1 MKDTEKTGGTT
12 AGNGGAGD
20 AALRKGYLGRL
31 TSRFRVKNF
40 WKKFIFV
47 AVAIFLMGFSLSF
60 LIEASWGT
68 DPYSFMN
75 LNIAGKLG
83 WTLGNWQL
91 MLNAAMLLFMLAFGP
106 EHIGAGT
113 ILNMVLIGYTADFF
127 CWLWLQLGL
136 HAVICLPE
144 YFPLR
149 VAVFTVAL
157 FFFIVTAAVYMNCD
171 MGLSPYDA
179 AIKIVS
185 GWIPRIPY
193 FAIRIAYD
201 LLAVGIG
208 LAAGLTSVRGLQ
220 GSLLGTVIMAFAM
233 GPAISTVGRL
243 MKKHI
248 GVFRE

>member
-1 MKDTEKTGGTT
+1 MSTMTE
-12 AGNGGAGD
+12 N
-20 AALRKGYLGRL
+20 YLGRL
-31 TSRFRVKNF
+31 TSKFRVKNF

-75 LNIAGKLG
+75 LNLSSKIG

-91 MLNAAMLLFMLAFGP
+91 LLNAAMLLFMLVFGP
-106 EHIGAGT
+106 QFIGAGT
-113 ILNMVLIGYTADFF
+113 VLNMVLIGYTADFF
-127 CWLWLQLGL
+127 CWLWLQAGL
-136 HAVICLPE
+136 HDIICLPE

-149 VAVFTVAL
+149 VAVFAVSL

-179 AIKIVS
+179 AIKIIS
-185 GWIPRIPY
+185 GWIPKIPY

-201 LLAVGIG
+201 LLAVGVG
-208 LAAGLTSVRGLQ
+208 LAAGLTSARGLQ
-220 GSLLGTVIMAFAM
+220 GSLLGTVIMALAM

-243 MKKHI
+243 MKEHVSI
-248 GVFRE
+248 FRE